1 MMIAG
6 LVLFGVSYVFPAMVG
21 IAIGSEKRDSCDCR
35 DAYRMLIPV
44 AGPLTLLHGDSD
56 YRAFNGLLVTDA
68 VVQGAGLLLS
78 IFGIMRYV
86 ASAHA
91 QDDYSL
97 EHPRSPWSFNATPLP
112 GGGAYGAL
120 RVRL

>member
-21 IAIGSEKRDSCDCR
+21 IAVGSEKRDSCDCK

-68 VVQGAGLLLS
+68 VLQGAGMVLT
-78 IFGIMRYV
+78 IFGIMRYI
-86 ASAHA
+86 ASAREA
-91 QDDYSL
+91 DDYSL
-97 EHPRSPWSFNATPLP
+97 EHPRSPWSFDVAPAP
-112 GGGAYGAL
+112 GGAYGAL
-120 RVRL
+120 RLRL